1 MVLLCVNMQA
11 LLKIPQKFLYYMKKI
26 FFIILIFSQPIL
38 AQNLSDLQFGT
49 DVTFDLVSWNIKWF
63 PNNGNITSVNVQEI
77 LTNLDADI
85 YALQEIE
92 DTTLLKLTVSNI
104 PGYECHFKSSYYGGL
119 AYVYNTNTI
128 QVNSKYEIF
137 TSNLYW
143 NAFPRS
149 PQVFE
154 FTFLGE
160 EYVVINNHFKC
171 CGDGILDEKNSND
184 EENRRLQAVTFLK
197 QFIDDNFSTKRVFL
211 LGDLNDNLTDDSE
224 NNIFQEFIND
234 NANYLFADMEIAQ
247 GSNVDWS
254 FPTWPSHLDHI
265 LITNEIVDDFQNLN
279 SLVSVIRIDD
289 YMGGWNNYE
298 NNVSDHRP
306 IGLKLDFSS
315 VSFIPEL
322 INQEKRVVKV
332 LNMLGEDVIK
342 NTSGLIIEI
351 YDDGSVEKKIIIE

>member
-1 MVLLCVNMQA
+1 MQA

-49 DVTFDLVSWNIKWF
+49 DATFDLVSWNIKWF

-247 GSNVDWS
+247 GSSVDWS

>member
-1 MVLLCVNMQA
+1 MQA

-49 DVTFDLVSWNIKWF
+49 DATFDLVSWNIKWF

-171 CGDGILDEKNSND
+171 CGDGTLDEKNSND

-247 GSNVDWS
+247 GSSVDWS